1 MVVKLIFKK
10 CAITI
15 YFIEIAPP
23 VLLNIN
29 LRLRNNNDQADK
41 HILQNL
47 TLWHLEATA

>member
-1 MVVKLIFKK
+1 MSMVVKLILKKK

-23 VLLNIN
+23 VLVNIN

-41 HILQNL
+41 HI
-47 TLWHLEATA
+47 